1 MISILRDSLC
11 KMLFP
16 SGIAL
21 KNLPAVQAAG
31 LGRSPGEGS
40 GSPLQR
46 CCLVSDKNEP
56 LFYQLQQGQSLGRAL
71 LEPAMQSSVRA
82 VLDYKSGGVLGKT
95 TPTTQILWDPSTVP
109 SRT

>member
-46 CCLVSDKNEP
+46 CCLEDHTDRGRYSPWGQKEPDATQPPNSNE
-56 LFYQLQQGQSLGRAL
+56 A
-71 LEPAMQSSVRA
+71 
-82 VLDYKSGGVLGKT
+82 
-95 TPTTQILWDPSTVP
+95 
-109 SRT
+109 